1 MIENINRSGAV
12 VCLGMFDGV
21 HMGHRTLL
29 NAALLAAKEKG
40 LEPVVFTF
48 KNHPMTVLGK
58 SPKLLM
64 TYEERFKSI
73 KELGISRIEAV
84 QFDMQLA
91 SMDPYEFVKML
102 SEKYS
107 AKHIV
112 AGFNYSF
119 GRYGMGNSDSLTRFG
134 RELGFEVQIIP
145 PVIYEGNSVSST
157 RIRECLENG
166 NIKEANEM
174 LQSPYTLNGKVISN
188 LHIGTRIGFPT
199 ANIAVAEE
207 KLLPLSGVYAA
218 VVKLCSGKRYYA
230 VTNIGKNPTV
240 RGSMTTVESHLLDFA
255 EDIYDTE
262 ISVMLYNR
270 IRDEIKFPSVKALA
284 SQISDDRG
292 AAERYFKR
300 ENPVL

>member
-1 MIENINRSGAV
+1 
-12 VCLGMFDGV
+12 MFDGV

-29 NAALLAAKEKG
+29 NAALLSAKEKG

-102 SEKYS
+102 SENYS

-262 ISVMLYNR
+262 ISVMLFNR

-284 SQISDDRG
+284 SQISDDRN